1 VRLSRPG
8 LREVVEERRRNGTQI
23 RDLVRGY
30 VLGKGKV
37 EIRRVPMT
45 FERITI
51 DPEKCNGK
59 PCIRNT
65 RIMVKNILG
74 LMAGGY
80 TVERILEAYP
90 QLESEDVVEALQ
102 YASAVID
109 EDKHIPRAS

>member
-1 VRLSRPG
+1 MS
-8 LREVVEERRRNGTQI
+8 
-23 RDLVRGY
+23 
-30 VLGKGKV
+30 
-37 EIRRVPMT
+37 
-45 FERITI
+45 FERIII
-51 DPEKCNGK
+51 DPGKCNGK